1 MGQIIIVSGAY
12 GVGKSEF
19 ATQLAL
25 TYAPCYLA
33 DIDILNPYFRP
44 REQAE
49 WLASQG
55 VKVIGSHLKAHT
67 NQDFP
72 ALSGDMSGAIT
83 SGLPLIIDC
92 AGSENGLKPLATF
105 RDKLDRAEVWLVVN
119 LMRQESQISELNK
132 MIHIFEAMLQ
142 LSVTGLVHNTHLLDE
157 TTLDLIQ
164 DAQTHVEQYSKSI
177 NVPIVMT
184 MIARAFEK
192 DLKTEIKN
200 PVLCIDEL
208 IHRTGWMQKGT
219 R

>member
-1 MGQIIIVSGAY
+1 MAKIIIVSGAY

-49 WLASQG
+49 WLKSQD
-55 VKVIGSHLKAHT
+55 VHVIGSHLKSHI

-72 ALSGDMSGAIT
+72 ALSGDLSGAIT
-83 SGLPLIIDC
+83 SGKPVLIDC

-105 RDKLDRAEVWLVVN
+105 RESLVHAEVWLVVN
-119 LMRQESQISELNK
+119 LMRQESQISDLNK
-132 MIHIFEAMLQ
+132 MIQIFEAMLQ
-142 LSVTGLVHNTHLLDE
+142 LKVSGLVHNTHLLDE
-157 TTLDLIQ
+157 TTLDLILEAQ
-164 DAQTHVEQYSKSI
+164 DQLEQYAQTI
-177 NVPIVMT
+177 GVPIVMT
-184 MIARAFEK
+184 MISSAFESS
-192 DLKTEIKN
+192 LKSVIKN
-200 PVLCIDEL
+200 PLLCINQL
-208 IHRTGWMQKGT
+208 IHRTTWMQKGT